1 MKKDGKRVAKISK
14 GLISFSD
21 TYSVDIYSENEAF
34 ILALVIVIDQI
45 LHDNIDKAIDELE
58 KIG

>member
-45 LHDNIDKAIDELE
+45 LHDNIDKAQD
-58 KIG
+58 